1 MFWRGVIGYL
11 PVNVAQGIVGLLAI
25 VTFTRLLSPEEYGA
39 YALGF
44 SAMSLCH
51 TLCFTWMEAAMAR
64 FYAREAQGAKLADH
78 FVTLYRCWIGA
89 ALAFPVLA
97 GAALWGWPT
106 HSGVKTAVAAGLA
119 SILVRS
125 LAKLVQERRRA
136 AGDVRAAALL
146 DIAQTVGGFALGAG
160 LIFAGL
166 GGAAPLAGAGAVAA
180 ACLIFVLPTELKS
193 LKGGR
198 FDAAQARAYA
208 AYGVPVS
215 ASLILAL
222 VLATTDRFL
231 LGAYLNEAA
240 VGVYHAGYSL
250 ANRTLDVLF
259 IWLGMAGGPAMVMA
273 LERGGRP
280 ALEEAAREQADV
292 MVALTLPAA
301 VGLALVARPLA
312 DVMIGP
318 GLRAGAAQVTPW
330 IAASAFFAGTTT
342 YYLHQA
348 FTLAR
353 RTPLLL
359 AAMAAPA
366 IANLVLNLVMIPR
379 FGLNG
384 ALWATTAS
392 YALGAVASFTLG
404 RRALALP
411 FPAQALARAGVA
423 SLAMALAVSQV
434 PAFGGAVELILKAA
448 VGAVVY
454 GVLAAAL
461 DVGGLRGKGVK
472 ALAVLRPRLAA

>member
-1 MFWRGVIGYL
+1 MFWRGMLGYL
-11 PVNVAQGIVGLLAI
+11 PANIAQGIVGLLAI
-25 VTFTRLLSPEEYGA
+25 VTFTRLLTPEEYGA
-39 YALGF
+39 YAIGF

-64 FYAREAQGAKLADH
+64 FYAREEQSGRLADH
-78 FVTLYRCWIGA
+78 FATLYRCWLGA
-89 ALAFPVLA
+89 ALVFPAVA
-97 GAALWGWPT
+97 GVALWAWPT
-106 HSGVKTAVAAGLA
+106 HSTVKTAVTAGLA

-125 LAKLVQERRRA
+125 LAKLAQERRRA

-146 DIAQTVGGFALGAG
+146 DVAQTVGGFAIGAG
-160 LIFAGL
+160 LIVVGLKGAGPIAGL
-166 GGAAPLAGAGAVAA
+166 GAIAAV
-180 ACLIFVLPTELKS
+180 CLVFTLPTELRS

-198 FDAAQARAYA
+198 FDPAQARAYA
-208 AYGVPVS
+208 AYGMPVA

-222 VLATTDRFL
+222 ALATTDRFL

-273 LERGGRP
+273 LERGGGP
-280 ALEEAAREQADV
+280 ALEEAAREQGSV
-292 MVALTLPAA
+292 MVAITLPAA

-312 DVMIGP
+312 DVMVGP
-318 GLRAGAAQVTPW
+318 ALRAGAAQVTPW
-330 IAASAFFAGTTT
+330 IAASAFLAGMTT
-342 YYLHQA
+342 YFLHQA

-359 AAMAAPA
+359 AAMAIPA
-366 IANLVLNLVMIPR
+366 AANVALNTALIPR

-384 ALWATTAS
+384 ALWATAAS
-392 YALGAVASFTLG
+392 YGLGAAASFALG

-411 FPAQALARAGVA
+411 FPTSALARAGVA
-423 SLAMALAVSQV
+423 SLAMAIAVGRV
-434 PAFGGAVELILKAA
+434 PAFGGILELGLKAG
-448 VGAVVY
+448 VGVLVY
-454 GVLAAAL
+454 GALAAAL
-461 DVGGLRGKGVK
+461 DVGGLRARGLR
-472 ALAVLRPRLAA
+472 AMAVLRPGVAT

>member
-1 MFWRGVIGYL
+1 MFWRGMLGYL
-11 PVNVAQGIVGLLAI
+11 PANIAQGIVGLLAI
-25 VTFTRLLSPEEYGA
+25 VTFTRLLTPEEYGA
-39 YALGF
+39 YAIGF

-64 FYAREAQGAKLADH
+64 FYAREDQAGRLADH
-78 FVTLYRCWIGA
+78 FATLYRCWLGA
-89 ALAFPVLA
+89 ALVFPLVA
-97 GAALWGWPT
+97 GAALLAWPT
-106 HSGVKTAVAAGLA
+106 HSTVKTAVAAGLA

-125 LAKLVQERRRA
+125 LAKLAQERRRA
-136 AGDVRAAALL
+136 AGDVRGAALM
-146 DIAQTVGGFALGAG
+146 DVAQTVGGFAIGAG
-160 LIFAGL
+160 LIVVGLKGAGPIAGL
-166 GGAAPLAGAGAVAA
+166 GAIAAI
-180 ACLIFVLPTELKS
+180 CLVFTLPTELKS

-198 FDAAQARAYA
+198 FEPAQARAYA
-208 AYGVPVS
+208 AYGMPVA

-222 VLATTDRFL
+222 ALATTDRFL

-280 ALEEAAREQADV
+280 ALEEAAREQGAV
-292 MVALTLPAA
+292 MVAITLPAA

-312 DVMIGP
+312 DVMVGP
-318 GLRAGAAQVTPW
+318 ALRAGAAQVTPW
-330 IAASAFFAGTTT
+330 IAASAFFAGVTT

-359 AAMAAPA
+359 AAMAVPA
-366 IANLVLNLVMIPR
+366 AANVALNVALIPR

-384 ALWATTAS
+384 ALWATAAS
-392 YALGAVASFTLG
+392 YGLGALASFALG

-411 FPAQALARAGVA
+411 IPVSALARAGVS
-423 SLAMALAVSQV
+423 SLAMAVVVGRV
-434 PAFGGAVELILKAA
+434 PAYGGVLELGLKAA
-448 VGAVVY
+448 VGVLVY
-454 GVLAAAL
+454 GALAAAL
-461 DVGGLRGKGVK
+461 DVGGLRARGVR
-472 ALAVLRPRLAA
+472 AMAILRPGVAA